1 MWQKEG
7 EAKKR
12 QNELTSERGRRTI
25 NRPTQRRVCV
35 RAMALL
41 PWWCKSANTRK
52 DLHEMLG
59 SRKIASFFMFNGG

>member
-1 MWQKEG
+1 MAERRKEG

-12 QNELTSERGRRTI
+12 QNELTSERGRTI

-52 DLHEMLG
+52 DLHEM
-59 SRKIASFFMFNGG
+59 S

>member
-1 MWQKEG
+1 MAERRKEG

-12 QNELTSERGRRTI
+12 QNELTSERASERGRTI

-41 PWWCKSANTRK
+41 LSWWCKSANTRK
-52 DLHEMLG
+52 DLHEM
-59 SRKIASFFMFNGG
+59 S

>member
-1 MWQKEG
+1 MWQNEG

-12 QNELTSERGRRTI
+12 QNELTSERGRTI

-52 DLHEMLG
+52 DLHEM
-59 SRKIASFFMFNGG
+59 S